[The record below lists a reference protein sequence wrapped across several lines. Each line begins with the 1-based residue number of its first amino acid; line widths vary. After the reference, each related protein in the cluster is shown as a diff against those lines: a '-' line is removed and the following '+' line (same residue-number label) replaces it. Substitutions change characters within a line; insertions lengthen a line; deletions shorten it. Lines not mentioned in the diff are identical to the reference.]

1 MIIDASA
8 LLPSYFPDEDQLLSQ
23 RLLRDYVLGEL
34 DLAAPTLLVYEMTNA
49 VMQAIRRG
57 RIREEQG
64 LEALDTFEGL
74 GIPLFPVAWQEMIA
88 FARRFDRSAYDASY
102 LALASERGEQFITGD
117 RRMYNAVREH
127 LDWVIWIGDF
137 IDD

>member
-8 LLPSYFPDEDQLLSQ
+8 LLPAYFPDEVQRPSQ

-34 DLAAPTLLVYEMTNA
+34 ELAAPTLLVYEMTNA
-49 VMQAIRRG
+49 VVQAIRRG

-64 LEALDTFEGL
+64 MEALDAFDGL
-74 GIPLFPVAWQEMIA
+74 GIPLFPVAWQEMA
-88 FARRFDRSAYDASY
+88 TFARRFDRSAYDASY
-102 LALASERGEQFITGD
+102 LALAEQRDEPLITGD

-127 LDWVIWIGDF
+127 LGWVIWIGDF
-137 IDD
+137 FED

>member
-8 LLPSYFPDEDQLLSQ
+8 LLPAYFPDEDQLPSQ

-34 DLAAPTLLVYEMTNA
+34 DLAAPTLLVYEIANA

-64 LEALDTFEGL
+64 MEALDTFEGL
-74 GIPLFPVAWQEMIA
+74 GIPLFPVTWQGMAA

-102 LALASERGEQFITGD
+102 LALASERGEPFITGD
-117 RRMYNAVREH
+117 RRMYNAVKED

-137 IDD
+137 FED